1 MGRTYLEK
9 KRKKTFKKSKKILA
23 SEASFKA
30 DNLRV
35 FVFVWARFGKRS
47 AVERKFLAN
56 QNKNAR
62 NFKMRHLCLFSK
74 HYVADFWAIFHSNWI
89 ENLTGIEYAYLEN
102 CNFSFK
108 TKMEKSKATVNSL

>member
-9 KRKKTFKKSKKILA
+9 KKKTLKSLKKILA

-62 NFKMRHLCLFSK
+62 NFKMRQFCLFSK

>member
-9 KRKKTFKKSKKILA
+9 KEKNFKKSKNILA

-47 AVERKFLAN
+47 AVDWKFLAN
-56 QNKNAR
+56 QNKNVR
-62 NFKMRHLCLFSK
+62 NFKMRHFCLFSK
-74 HYVADFWAIFHSNWI
+74 HFVADFWAIFHSNWI
-89 ENLTGIEYAYLEN
+89 ENLTGP
-102 CNFSFK
+102 
-108 TKMEKSKATVNSL
+108 